1 MKYPLWSQEGKK
13 IGEVALPEKVFRQEM
28 NEDLIHQA
36 VLVEEANSR
45 QVIAHTKNRSEVSG
59 GGRKPWRQKGTG
71 RARVG
76 SNRSPIWIGGG
87 ITFGPRKT
95 RIFRKKL
102 NQKMRAKALA
112 IALSDKVEEK
122 SLKVVDNLS
131 LPEGKTKLLT
141 ALLASLKLEGTTL
154 LLLNQADANI
164 IQAGR
169 NLFRFQT
176 QLAQQVTAREVLKF
190 KNLLLVKP
198 VIEVLKKRLS

>member
-1 MKYPLWSQEGKK
+1 M
-13 IGEVALPEKVFRQEM
+13 GEVALPEKVFRQEM

-45 QVIAHTKNRSEVSG
+45 QVIAHTKNRREVSG

-112 IALSDKVEEK
+112 IALSDKVKEN
-122 SLKVVDNLS
+122 SLKLVDNLS

-141 ALLASLKLEGTTL
+141 ALLADLKLEGTTL

-169 NLFRFQT
+169 NLSRFQT

-198 VIEVLKKRLS
+198 AIEVLKKRLS

>member
-13 IGEVALPEKVFRQEM
+13 MGEVALPEKVFRQEM

-45 QVIAHTKNRSEVSG
+45 QVIAHTKNRREVSG

-112 IALSDKVEEK
+112 IALSDKVKEN
-122 SLKVVDNLS
+122 SLKLVDNLS
-131 LPEGKTKLLT
+131 LPEGKTRLLT
-141 ALLASLKLEGTTL
+141 ALLANLKLEGTTL
-154 LLLNQADANI
+154 LLLDRADANI

-169 NLFRFQT
+169 NLSRFQT
-176 QLAQQVTAREVLKF
+176 QLAQQVSAREILKF

-198 VIEVLKKRLS
+198 AIEVLKKRLS